1 MIKQLLFFVL
11 FGLSITSAKA
21 QLGYNNRAAIIEVI
35 QEAYVDGFYNDGYIR
50 AVELAIANDFTSI
63 GVNTEKQTETK
74 NVAEYLADVK
84 KYQAEG
90 KLPLPEEE
98 RVTVKYLKIDIS
110 GNAAQVKLQFYQNKK
125 LQHIDFLSLYKFDEG
140 WKILNLMHTPAEPH

>member
-1 MIKQLLFFVL
+1 M
-11 FGLSITSAKA
+11 
-21 QLGYNNRAAIIEVI
+21 
-35 QEAYVDGFYNDGYIR
+35 
-50 AVELAIANDFTSI
+50 ELAIANDFTSI

-74 NVAEYLADVK
+74 NVTEYLADVK

-90 KLPLPEEE
+90 MFPVPEED

-110 GNAAQVKLQFYQNKK
+110 GNAAQVKLQFFKHRK

-140 WKILNLMHTPAEPH
+140 WKILNLMITPAEPN